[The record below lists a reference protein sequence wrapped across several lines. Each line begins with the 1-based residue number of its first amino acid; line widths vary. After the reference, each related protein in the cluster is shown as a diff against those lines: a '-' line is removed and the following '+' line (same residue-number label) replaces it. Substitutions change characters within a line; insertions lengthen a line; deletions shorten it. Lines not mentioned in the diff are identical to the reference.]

1 MQNTEKT
8 ALKEQIRELERC
20 WLAEKDHHRYWHAVA
35 TVALSMLAFETT
47 LLIGL
52 AFIVR

>member
-1 MQNTEKT
+1 MQNTEK
-8 ALKEQIRELERC
+8 AAPEERIRELERR
-20 WLAEKDHHRYWHAVA
+20 WLAEKIHHGYWHAVA
-35 TVALSMLAFETT
+35 TVALSMLAFETV